1 MKHLITI
8 LFLLLIFRSGS
19 LAQSLPNGFDMALDK
34 KSKDVRCVPCGE
46 NGFCVVEEAQN
57 RKYHRL
63 KISHVDTAMH
73 RQWDTTLNLSQTTR
87 FQQVFYE
94 DGTLVVMT
102 IPRIIPKPVVLQE
115 QPTIFL
121 YHTDSR
127 RMESREVTGLEA
139 LSPISDC
146 HYYQG
151 NIIFK
156 SVKASGDVVW
166 FLPDGSSEPIP
177 FTFTQENHGRALS
190 IDVDTVRGGPVI
202 CFNSG
207 ERTMYFETDFRGKSS
222 FANIIGEPST
232 QAQWIPISRNHSV
245 LMLYYHDE
253 ETFFM
258 HPVNIMNHRVMPADT
273 VYCADIAVPKSLPNG
288 VSGKRMIIVV
298 PYNYISF
305 YPTHA
310 ALGDGK
316 ISYVT
321 ELYCPEYVNHFN
333 GWYVEPRFAGYRYE
347 RADVHFFDTN
357 GVFLTNVTYPY
368 SEDKSVRSSIY
379 KILNVSYLPNG
390 DILLY
395 HLVSR
400 EFTTMLLDR
409 DCVLK
414 TPISTADIPIQHSS
428 DSGRYKTVPVSMQQW
443 YGNRFLLTSHL
454 VRLGSQRKVGI
465 SVRKLE
471 YN

>member
-1 MKHLITI
+1 
-8 LFLLLIFRSGS
+8 
-19 LAQSLPNGFDMALDK
+19 
-34 KSKDVRCVPCGE
+34 
-46 NGFCVVEEAQN
+46 
-57 RKYHRL
+57 
-63 KISHVDTAMH
+63 
-73 RQWDTTLNLSQTTR
+73 
-87 FQQVFYE
+87 
-94 DGTLVVMT
+94 
-102 IPRIIPKPVVLQE
+102 
-115 QPTIFL
+115 
-121 YHTDSR
+121 
-127 RMESREVTGLEA
+127 
-139 LSPISDC
+139 
-146 HYYQG
+146 
-151 NIIFK
+151 
-156 SVKASGDVVW
+156 
-166 FLPDGSSEPIP
+166 
-177 FTFTQENHGRALS
+177 
-190 IDVDTVRGGPVI
+190 
-202 CFNSG
+202 
-207 ERTMYFETDFRGKSS
+207 
-222 FANIIGEPST
+222 
-232 QAQWIPISRNHSV
+232 
-245 LMLYYHDE
+245 
-253 ETFFM
+253 M

-414 TPISTADIPIQHSS
+414 TPISTADIPIQRSS
-428 DSGRYKTVPVSMQQW
+428 VSGRYKTVPVSMQQW